1 MTIFQKVETFLFLI
15 SLTEEHFNMSTLG
28 VFNHLAPSPSFLS
41 ESPQFHLGTHLSRG
55 DGTNESQ
62 GAEGI
67 KLLEREYSSSVL
79 LTPGTGLEGSL

>member
-1 MTIFQKVETFLFLI
+1 
-15 SLTEEHFNMSTLG
+15 MSTLG
-28 VFNHLAPSPSFLS
+28 VFNHLAPPPSFLS
-41 ESPQFHLGTHLSRG
+41 ESPQFHLGTHLSCG